1 MQRHRDIAASP
12 VRSSTEVWDTI
23 SQLITDTLTRSP
35 HIPPQQVSVALA
47 VAAPTCMMLTAGGY
61 LERDPLVLVA
71 ADLQLSIA
79 TVSGDRAFSVE
90 ENLNPV
96 PGAAEEHDWTLHL
109 PTPEPHAQ
117 TIADAVDG
125 VMHLS
130 AKPAPAVGPT
140 PTSSTDSASKGRSS
154 VLNLQA
160 LAERQTRP

>member
-12 VRSSTEVWDTI
+12 VRSATEVWDTI
-23 SQLITDTLTRSP
+23 SQLIIDTLTRSP
-35 HIPPQQVSVALA
+35 HIPSQQVSAALA
-47 VAAPTCMMLTAGGY
+47 VAAPTCLMLTAGGH

-71 ADLQLSIA
+71 ADLHLSIA
-79 TVSGDRAFSVE
+79 TVSGDKAFSVE

-96 PGAAEEHDWTLHL
+96 PGAAEAHDWTLHL
-109 PTPEPHAQ
+109 PSPDPHAQ

-130 AKPAPAVGPT
+130 ANPAPTAGPAT
-140 PTSSTDSASKGRSS
+140 TSSTDSASKGRASA
-154 VLNLQA
+154 LNLQA